1 MLQFRDIEKL
11 QTTNLRSKR
20 VKRVLADGSLSI
32 VCIRY
37 ESAKIQTME
46 EIIGDFWNGVTW
58 KKKSLLNSAGVI
70 CANT

>member
-20 VKRVLADGSLSI
+20 VKRVLADGSPSI

-37 ESAKIQTME
+37 ESAKIQTRKRYWRFLEWSDVEE
-46 EIIGDFWNGVTW
+46 EIL
-58 KKKSLLNSAGVI
+58 SE
-70 CANT
+70 

>member
-20 VKRVLADGSLSI
+20 VKRVLADGALSI

-37 ESAKIQTME
+37 ESAKIQTRKRLLAISGME
-46 EIIGDFWNGVTW
+46 
-58 KKKSLLNSAGVI
+58 
-70 CANT
+70 